1 MRYDTKRKMINFFEN
16 FFFDERR
23 GPPGGVNSSPK
34 KPYVKGPV
42 PNRYNRFAPNREI
55 QSKVPKSS
63 SKRFKLTHNSSEMH
77 TEAFVVSGSVTKCV
91 LWVPLT
97 AISIENEPK
106 SLVTWHLDRFDTGRN
121 HDIDFRALDGIEK
134 SKIIKNRLAHL
145 PGYVHST

>member
-1 MRYDTKRKMINFFEN
+1 MFPQHLEN
-16 FFFDERR
+16 TFLRLQLFSCFSLDF
-23 GPPGGVNSSPK
+23 GQLFCWKSPN
-34 KPYVKGPV
+34 PFKGPV

-77 TEAFVVSGSVTKCV
+77 REAFVVSGRVTKCV

-106 SLVTWHLDRFDTGRN
+106 SLMMWHLDRFDTGRN
-121 HDIDFRALDGIEK
+121 HDIDFRALDGMEK
-134 SKIIKNRLAHL
+134 SKSRKTHSAHR
-145 PGYVHST
+145 PGCAYST